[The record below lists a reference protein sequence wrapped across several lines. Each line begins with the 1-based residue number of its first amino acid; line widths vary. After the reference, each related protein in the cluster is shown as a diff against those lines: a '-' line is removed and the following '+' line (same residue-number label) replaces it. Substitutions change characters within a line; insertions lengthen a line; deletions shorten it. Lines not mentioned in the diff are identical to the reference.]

1 MSLSILFLNF
11 SFHFVLTK
19 PFSSCIVKVQTKRK
33 RGEYIMEVYE
43 RIRELRKNHLR
54 LSQTDFGD
62 RLGVSRSVIKN
73 IELNALARPDQK
85 LSLIKLICKE
95 FSVNEDWL
103 LNGNE
108 PMFVE
113 PDTFSLDE
121 FVKQRGATDLEL
133 QIVKT
138 YFDLDPDT
146 REMLVDHFRKG
157 LAASAPAAV
166 EKEKT
171 VEELEE
177 EYKKIVNKNSGK
189 EAGGKVRFGKIGRC
203 G

>member
-1 MSLSILFLNF
+1 
-11 SFHFVLTK
+11 
-19 PFSSCIVKVQTKRK
+19 
-33 RGEYIMEVYE
+33 MEMYE
-43 RIRELRKNHLR
+43 RIKDLRKNHLK
-54 LSQTDFGD
+54 LSQEAFGE
-62 RLGVSRSVIKN
+62 RLGVSRSVINN
-73 IELNALARPDQK
+73 IERNALARPDQK

-103 LNGNE
+103 LNGND
-108 PMFVE
+108 PMFIE

-157 LAASAPAAV
+157 LSASAPATV
-166 EKEKT
+166 EEEKT

-177 EYKKIVNKNSGK
+177 EYKKIVLNSALKKGSTALNTTNGTATDK
-189 EAGGKVRFGKIGRC
+189 KAVNDK
-203 G
+203 